1 MGAHSGDCSYPIKKI
16 LCARLTEAHA
26 ILRSTTFLTTK
37 YKMAHGGL
45 LLGIVISGVRILE
58 DQSPVSS
65 AVETCMAGPS
75 FLLLVVYI

>member
-1 MGAHSGDCSYPIKKI
+1 
-16 LCARLTEAHA
+16 
-26 ILRSTTFLTTK
+26 
-37 YKMAHGGL
+37 MAHGGL

-75 FLLLVVYI
+75 FLLLVVYIYSTNMLPVVYNRAFRWRVSYSQ